1 QAFPI
6 PCKKT
11 QLRFLKLVESNAA
24 FLNKTHE
31 FLISGCDLISTLEVT
46 LFTKG
51 IDANRVRKETKLGLI
66 PQHWE
71 LAELQD
77 IAHVTDGAHRTP
89 TYIDSGIPFLRV
101 TDIQSKEID
110 LSGVKY
116 ISEIEHQE
124 LCKRCHPE
132 KGDILLSKNGTI
144 GITKIVDWDWEFSV

>member
-1 QAFPI
+1 M
-6 PCKKT
+6 
-11 QLRFLKLVESNAA
+11 
-24 FLNKTHE
+24 
-31 FLISGCDLISTLEVT
+31 
-46 LFTKG
+46 
-51 IDANRVRKETKLGLI
+51 
-66 PQHWE
+66 
-71 LAELQD
+71 QD

-132 KGDILLSKNGTI
+132 KGDILLSKMEQLELQ
-144 GITKIVDWDWEFSV
+144 K